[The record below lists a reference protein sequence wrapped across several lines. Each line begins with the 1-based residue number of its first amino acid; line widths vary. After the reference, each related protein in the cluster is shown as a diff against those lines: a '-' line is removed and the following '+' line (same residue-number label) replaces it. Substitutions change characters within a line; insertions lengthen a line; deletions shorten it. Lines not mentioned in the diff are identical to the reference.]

1 MPIIEMHLLEGR
13 TVEQKRRAAAA
24 ITAAAVESLG
34 VRSDQVRILITEHG
48 PENFSVAGKTSG
60 ERAAEVA
67 AASAAQPALE
77 QAR

>member
-60 ERAAEVA
+60 ERAEQA
-67 AASAAQPALE
+67 AAGNPESPALE
-77 QAR
+77 SAR